1 VNALGA
7 PEEVAQSAGDLGE
20 LEGLAWLSDK
30 EVLYS
35 ASDDGNVDIWSVSTD
50 RRTRR
55 RLTSDPADDFHP
67 SVART
72 GETVVFAS
80 TRGDAAGIWTMT
92 RDGTHQKRLTS
103 GADIRPSISRDGG
116 SVVFQRGAIDNTPF
130 TLWRLPLGD
139 TPTQIAENHSMR
151 PALSPDG
158 GSIAHYLMTSD
169 AWMLAITP
177 TAGGPPARTLPISE
191 THAAR
196 VVRWSPDG
204 HALAFIDG
212 AGGASNIWLQPL
224 DGGPAKK
231 LTSFSEG
238 RITTFDWS
246 PDGSSLAWTRVNEVR
261 DVVALD
267 LQIGGPGQRASGVG
281 SLSAR

>member
-1 VNALGA
+1 
-7 PEEVAQSAGDLGE
+7 
-20 LEGLAWLSDK
+20 
-30 EVLYS
+30 
-35 ASDDGNVDIWSVSTD
+35 
-50 RRTRR
+50 
-55 RLTSDPADDFHP
+55 
-67 SVART
+67 
-72 GETVVFAS
+72 
-80 TRGDAAGIWTMT
+80 
-92 RDGTHQKRLTS
+92 
-103 GADIRPSISRDGG
+103 
-116 SVVFQRGAIDNTPF
+116 
-130 TLWRLPLGD
+130 
-139 TPTQIAENHSMR
+139 
-151 PALSPDG
+151 
-158 GSIAHYLMTSD
+158 
-169 AWMLAITP
+169 MLAITP
-177 TAGGPPARTLPISE
+177 TAGGPPTRTLPISE

-231 LTSFSEG
+231 LTSFSQG